1 MAASGAIFAAL
12 AILTLAAAAGVGFAH
27 RPHADDG
34 TPSGKAARTQAQ
46 ARFDDEEA
54 EDEPSFGMVSI
65 GAAIHAL
72 LTVKAALRRLFRRRP
87 AYGAK
92 SPAAALPGA
101 CRVRLRRGCRC
112 ASTKTS

>member
-1 MAASGAIFAAL
+1 MAASGAVFAAL

-34 TPSGKAARTQAQ
+34 TPAGKTARTKAQ

-65 GAAIHAL
+65 GAVDPRPSHRQGG
-72 LTVKAALRRLFRRRP
+72 AAQ
-87 AYGAK
+87 
-92 SPAAALPGA
+92 ALPPPPGI
-101 CRVRLRRGCRC
+101 RGKEPGLPHFPGLPGRLRRGCRC